1 MSCPGA
7 CCAGLETR
15 FGEREARRQLRGY
28 QRKGPPA
35 ATRHLLRALQVAG
48 VDGATVLDIGGGVGI
63 LQHELLEGGAARAVS
78 VDASTT
84 YLDTAR
90 AEARRRGLEERVA
103 YHHGDFVEL
112 ADVLPRCDVV
122 TLDRVICCYPDM
134 EALVRASAGRAGRL
148 WGAVYPRDTL
158 LTRLGIPLENLWERL
173 RGVPF
178 RAWLHPPAE
187 IDRVLR
193 ASGFGRRFRATTLV
207 WEVALWERR
216 AAGGRA

>member
-1 MSCPGA
+1 MSCCGA
-7 CCAGLETR
+7 CAGLEAR
-15 FGEREARRQLRGY
+15 FGEREARRQLRAY
-28 QRKGPPA
+28 RRKGPPA
-35 ATRHLLRALQVAG
+35 STRHLLRALQAAG

-63 LQHELLEGGAARAVS
+63 LQHELLEGGAARAVG
-78 VDASTT
+78 VDASPA
-84 YLDTAR
+84 YLAAAR

-103 YHHGDFVEL
+103 YHQGDFVEL
-112 ADVLPRCDVV
+112 AGVLPRCDVV

-148 WGAVYPRDTL
+148 WGAVFPRNTL
-158 LTRLGIPLENLWERL
+158 LNRLGVPLENLWERV

-178 RAWLHPPAE
+178 RAWLHPPEE
-187 IDRVLR
+187 IDALLQ

-216 AAGGRA
+216 GAAGGD